1 MPNTLLFS
9 FLLSSSKDVSVQR
22 MEPAIRVK
30 IRRNK
35 NTTQPPSLRSHLHSP
50 GDPQPMMVLAKMDKI
65 TLKSIE
71 KGHGEAAE
79 LHNLPFT

>member
-1 MPNTLLFS
+1 
-9 FLLSSSKDVSVQR
+9 